1 MLSVHFD
8 LEALLERTAALHRH
22 LCPRQVLG
30 VRIGILAG
38 EMLPLELPQNGK
50 RLLAFVETDGCFA
63 DGVSVATGCSIGH
76 RTMRVMDYGKVAATF
91 VDSFTRR
98 AWRIWPSPNAR
109 TRAVEFVPEAANRWK
124 AQLEAYQRI
133 PNEELLIS
141 REVTLT
147 VDLTAILGKPGTRTT
162 CCLCGEEVLNQ
173 REVMKDGQP
182 MCKSCAGERYWR

>member
-76 RTMRVMDYGKVAATF
+76 RTMRVVDYGKVAATF
-91 VDSFTRR
+91 VDSVTRR

-182 MCKSCAGERYWR
+182 MCKGCAGERYWR